1 MNRLPTDNLDNIH
14 PHNGE
19 ARLEMLTT
27 INRAIAGAK
36 QVVKPPYPQAEAFS
50 LEQREEQ
57 FKDRILDYKAN
68 YARVPRSDVPK
79 AVAEALGDARRVLVP
94 QGLDM
99 ALLPQG
105 LDILRD
111 EPRLSNDE
119 LDHAQAV
126 VTGCAVAVS
135 ETGTIALDHGPDQ
148 GRRALTLIPDIHV
161 CLVRE
166 HQIVHTVREAVIE
179 LGDAIRHGQPVTWLS
194 GGSATSDIELVRV
207 EGVHG
212 PRKLYVIVIA
222 GEGKF

>member
-1 MNRLPTDNLDNIH
+1 MTRVTADNLDSIH
-14 PHNGE
+14 PQNSE

-27 INRAIAGAK
+27 INRAVAGAE
-36 QVVKPPYPQAEAFS
+36 QVVKPPYPQAQAFS
-50 LEQREEQ
+50 LEEREEQ
-57 FKDRILDYKAN
+57 FRDRILDYKAN
-68 YARVPRSDVPK
+68 YARISRSDVPK

-99 ALLPQG
+99 AYLPQG
-105 LDILRD
+105 LDVLRD
-111 EPRLSNDE
+111 QPPLSNDE
-119 LDHAQAV
+119 LNHAQAV

-135 ETGTIALDHGPDQ
+135 ETGTIALNHGPDQ

-166 HQIVHTVREAVIE
+166 SQIVHTVREAVIE
-179 LGDAIRHGQPVTWLS
+179 LGDAIRRGQPVTWLS

-212 PRKLYVIVIA
+212 PRHLFVIVVA
-222 GEGKF
+222 GE